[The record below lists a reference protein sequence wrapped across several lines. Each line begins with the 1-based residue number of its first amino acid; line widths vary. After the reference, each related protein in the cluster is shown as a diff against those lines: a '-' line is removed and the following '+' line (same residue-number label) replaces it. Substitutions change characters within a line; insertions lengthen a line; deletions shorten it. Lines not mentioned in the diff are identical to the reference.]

1 MGQQHQFVS
10 GTDGIKLRGA
20 ILAICAGIGIAS
32 QTFAATYNFI
42 PGAGTT
48 PSGSVNG
55 STGDWDTVGNWATG
69 SSATAIPGTNDQA
82 SSSSGATATVDT
94 TVPTI
99 NELRFANNQPG
110 ASLNTINSQAYTS
123 NGTAF
128 LTIQP
133 GGALNI
139 QSTNGTA
146 NGNCIIG
153 NSPGA
158 SGTLTIN
165 GGSLILGGNVAQTTE
180 NPGSAID
187 CLFIGDSSSSNT
199 IQGPNANF
207 NMNDGTVS
215 VANDMINGYGATLNT
230 DKATSDIAQ
239 GHTVQTGGSITVA
252 GAIIIGSK
260 GLGTY
265 TISGGSLTETG
276 TNGDGNSIGRDAFY
290 LGQQNTTATSGQT
303 TSTGGSGTF
312 TQSGTASV
320 SLSNGMYIANQ
331 SNTTGTYTISGGSL
345 TVAGDISVGAAMG
358 AGVFTAAPVAATNN
372 AGRFE
377 VDGNA
382 AATITANHMTANTAN
397 STLAFGI
404 GSSAGTSLI
413 DLTAGDNFDG
423 SAQLSTSTL
432 VDIDPMSGFVPNP
445 GDIYTLLTATSI
457 SAVPTLVLDSDA
469 FDNSALSII
478 NNVDGTQSL
487 IDTVNAVPEPTSASL
502 LALAGALSSRRR
514 RAR

>member
-1 MGQQHQFVS
+1 MGLSHRFVS
-10 GTDGIKLRGA
+10 GKSSLRTRSA
-20 ILAICAGIGIAS
+20 LLAICAGIGLSAP
-32 QTFAATYNFI
+32 TFAATYNY
-42 PGAGTT
+42 GVDGT
-48 PSGSVNG
+48 S
-55 STGDWDTVGNWATG
+55 GDWTTAANWATA
-69 SSATAIPGTNDQA
+69 SSATAAATTGTLPGASDQA
-82 SSSSGATATVDT
+82 SASTGVTV
-94 TVPTI
+94 TVSTSVGPI
-99 NELRFANNQPG
+99 NELRFANNTPG
-110 ASLNTINSQAYTS
+110 ANVNKLNGTQYTATGTANLTITS
-123 NGTAF
+123 N
-128 LTIQP
+128 
-133 GGALNI
+133 GALNI

-146 NGNCIIG
+146 NGNCIMG

-165 GGSLILGGNVAQTTE
+165 GGSLTLGGNVAQTTE

-187 CLFIGDSSSSNT
+187 SLFIGDSSSSNT
-199 IQGPNANF
+199 VQGPTANF
-207 NMNDGTVS
+207 VMTDGTVS

-230 DKATSDIAQ
+230 DGKTSDIAR
-239 GHTVQTGGSITVA
+239 GYTTQTGGGITVG

-265 TISGGSLTETG
+265 TMSGGTLTETG

-290 LGQQNTTATSGQT
+290 LGQQNTTAASGQT
-303 TSTGGSGTF
+303 GTTGAQGTF
-312 TQSGTASV
+312 TQSGTAVV

-358 AGVFTAAPVAATNN
+358 AGVFTAAPVAASNN

-382 AATITANHMTANTAN
+382 AATITANHMDASTAN
-397 STLAFGI
+397 STLAFDI

-413 DLTAGDNFDG
+413 DLTPAVVGGVSYDG

-432 VDIDPMSGFVPNP
+432 VDIDPVGGFVPSP
-445 GDIYTLLTATSI
+445 GDVYTLITAPVI
-457 SAVPTLVLDSDA
+457 SGIPTLMMDGDA

-478 NNVDGTQSL
+478 TNTDGTESL
-487 IDTVNAVPEPTSASL
+487 IDTVSAVPEPTS
-502 LALAGALSSRRR
+502 LALVGLVSALSLRRR
-514 RAR
+514 RV